1 MLGVNSKV
9 CSYYRQAYPWSHRTI
24 QGFLDAKRA
33 TNICITLCI
42 KGSLRSCWLVEMTDP
57 EAYL

>member
-1 MLGVNSKV
+1 M
-9 CSYYRQAYPWSHRTI
+9 

-42 KGSLRSCWLVEMTDP
+42 KGFLDAKRATNICITLCIEGFLHSRWSVEMTDIGVG
-57 EAYL
+57 LSGQL